1 MANLIY
7 RNRNSAIT
15 VSLITQG
22 NLPPFSLIIT
32 FIIILGVIEV
42 GAVGVPGGSALAAI
56 GILQS
61 TLVFDEAAIGLMLA
75 LFMIQDSFGTATN
88 IAGDGAIVMIV
99 NRYFCKEIDK
109 DNTQDGHEELVIGDP
124 DK

>member
-1 MANLIY
+1 MH
-7 RNRNSAIT
+7 RHP
-15 VSLITQG
+15 VSI
-22 NLPPFSLIIT
+22 S

-61 TLVFDEAAIGLMLA
+61 TLGFGDESIGLMLA

-88 IAGDGAIVMIV
+88 IAGDGSILMIV
-99 NRYFCKEIDK
+99 NRFFGKEDK
-109 DNTQDGHEELVIGDP
+109 NQAVTDPVDLQEESV
-124 DK
+124 